1 MTEKNQ
7 QEKMAAERQVELL
20 SSALDKAAENGGVW
34 LNSKGK
40 TAPQFYKKNVT
51 VSPFNALILGL
62 HSDQNG
68 YKTNEYTLF
77 SEAKKR
83 GESVQSKE
91 KGVPFL
97 WYNWSEYV
105 NKHNPD
111 DVISRNDYM
120 KLSKEMQNL
129 YKGVRSREVRTL
141 FNIQQTTLPLVD
153 KDTFEKEVQKHGGT
167 VERGDLGKQQRTLQ
181 LSVNQLLLNVRDNLV
196 PIRKDT
202 SGVAHYDTAKDVVY
216 MPVQKNY
223 EHYEDYVRD
232 MVKQIVS
239 ATGHQQRLA
248 REGMMMN
255 GDSHP
260 SEDARKQEQLVVELT
275 AGAKLQELGISAK
288 LSQDSLKMVDYWK
301 RELHENPCLID
312 ALEMDINNALD
323 AIHKAE
329 RGEKVEYATTENR
342 HQTEEIRNQMPKHYY
357 VVDEIKPIPNKDTK
371 EIVLVRD
378 KSNKS
383 VDIILPAGASL
394 EPKNELPGIS
404 KDRIRSALE
413 KEGLTNIRFY
423 NPDGALGFH
432 QDDSYF
438 NGKEVSVARLHG
450 WKLEDVTKLDV
461 TDAVKKAGKV
471 DFDTIMML
479 RDDNGKWAL
488 FLKPENEKGYAVYP
502 DNKDTNIFFSLIKN
516 PNKKTDAFR
525 IEMAEKYHALTA
537 THPELKIDLFKSHAT
552 KEELDR
558 IEKVNIFKTKSDQSK
573 VLCVPVI
580 KGVEKVSPRVVTH
593 DQWQRMWL
601 APDMADYK
609 KNLAASLFADVLRQS
624 RSDAVAVGTD
634 KTEQEG
640 QSQTPQETKQVI
652 ADHKEE
658 QEHSQAREED
668 ENRISEIEKDKK
680 RQNSPEQK
688 KKEEEE
694 EKRKEELTKA
704 ETKAVA
710 AVALSPIL
718 SQFKSIKE
726 KHPDALLLFRCG
738 DFYETYM
745 DDAEK
750 ASKILGITLT
760 RSSKSKDFEGQPLK
774 MAGFPHHA
782 LDTYLPKLIRAGQR
796 VAICDQL
803 ELPQRKVSEEVTPMK
818 EPDSVPSQRQ
828 AEKAEEEQSH
838 GLHR

>member
-1 MTEKNQ
+1 MTEKNE

-20 SSALDKAAENGGVW
+20 SSALDKAVENGGVW

-40 TAPQFYKKNVT
+40 TAPQFYKKSVT
-51 VSPFNALILGL
+51 ISPFNAIVLGL

-83 GESVQSKE
+83 GESVQTKE

-105 NKHNPD
+105 NRHNPE
-111 DVISRNDYM
+111 DVISRNDYL
-120 KLSKEMQNL
+120 KLPKETQNL
-129 YKGVRSREVRTL
+129 YKGIRSREIRTL

-153 KDTFEKEVQKHGGT
+153 KDGYEKEVKMHGGT
-167 VERGDLGKQQRTLQ
+167 VDRGEPGKQQRSLQ
-181 LSVNQLLLNVRDNLV
+181 IAVNQFLLNMRDNLV
-196 PIRKDT
+196 AVRKDA
-202 SGVAHYDTAKDVVY
+202 SGVAHYDTEKDVVF

-248 REGMMMN
+248 REGMTMN
-255 GDSHP
+255 GRQP
-260 SEDARKQEQLVVELT
+260 SEDAKKQEQLVVELT
-275 AGAKLQELGISAK
+275 AGAKLQELGIPAK
-288 LSQDSLKMVDYWK
+288 LSQDSLKMIDYWK

-312 ALEMDINNALD
+312 ALEMDVNNSLD

-329 RGEKVEYATTENR
+329 RGEKVEYATTETR
-342 HQTEEIRNQMPKHYY
+342 HQTEEIRNMLPKHYY
-357 VVDEIKPIPNKDTK
+357 VADEIKPLPNKDTK

-378 KSNKS
+378 KEGKS
-383 VDIILPAGASL
+383 VDVVLPAGASL

-404 KDRIRSALE
+404 KDRIRNALE
-413 KEGLTNIRFY
+413 KEGLINVRFY
-423 NPDGALGFH
+423 NPDGALGFRP
-432 QDDSYF
+432 DDSYF

-461 TDAVKKAGKV
+461 TDAVKKSSTV

-502 DNKDTNIFFSLIKN
+502 DNKDINTFFSLIKN
-516 PNKKTDAFR
+516 PGNKTDAFR
-525 IEMAEKYHALTA
+525 IEMAQKYHALTG
-537 THPELKIDLFKSHAT
+537 THPELKIDLFKSNAT
-552 KEELDR
+552 KEDLDR
-558 IEKVNIFKTKSDQSK
+558 IKRVNIFKTKADQSK
-573 VLCVPVI
+573 VLCIPVI
-580 KGVEKVSPRVVTH
+580 KGVDKVSARVVSH

-601 APDMADYK
+601 APDMMEYK

-624 RSDAVAVGTD
+624 RTDAVAVGTD
-634 KTEQEG
+634 KTEQES
-640 QSQTPQETKQVI
+640 QSQTTQETKQVV
-652 ADHKEE
+652 AEHKEE
-658 QEHSQAREED
+658 QEHQESHEE
-668 ENRISEIEKDKK
+668 SEAHEKKEEEKK

-688 KKEEEE
+688 KKEQEE

-710 AVALSPIL
+710 AIALSPIL

-726 KHPDALLLFRCG
+726 KHPDAMLLFRRG

-750 ASKILGITLT
+750 SSRILGITLT
-760 RSSKSKDFEGQPLK
+760 KNSKEKDFDGKPLK
-774 MAGFPHHA
+774 IAGFPHHA
-782 LDTYLPKLIRAGQR
+782 LDSYLPKLIRAGQR
-796 VAICDQL
+796 VAICDLL
-803 ELPQRKVSEEVTPMK
+803 ESPKQKVSEVVTPNK
-818 EPDSVPSQRQ
+818 DPDSVPSQKQ
-828 AEKAEEEQSH
+828 AVKAEEVQSH

>member
-1 MTEKNQ
+1 MTEKNE

-20 SSALDKAAENGGVW
+20 SSALDKAVENGGVW

-40 TAPQFYKKNVT
+40 TAPQFYKKSVT
-51 VSPFNALILGL
+51 ISPFNAIVLGL

-83 GESVQSKE
+83 GESVQTKE

-105 NKHNPD
+105 NRHNPE
-111 DVISRNDYM
+111 DVISRNDYL
-120 KLSKEMQNL
+120 KLPKETQNL
-129 YKGVRSREVRTL
+129 YKGIRSREIRTL

-153 KDTFEKEVQKHGGT
+153 KDGYEKEVKMHGGT
-167 VERGDLGKQQRTLQ
+167 VDRGEPGKQQRSLQ
-181 LSVNQLLLNVRDNLV
+181 IAVNQFLLNMRDNLV
-196 PIRKDT
+196 AVRKDA
-202 SGVAHYDTAKDVVY
+202 SGVAHYDTEKDVVF

-248 REGMMMN
+248 REGMTMN
-255 GDSHP
+255 GRQP

-275 AGAKLQELGISAK
+275 AGAKLQELGIPAK
-288 LSQDSLKMVDYWK
+288 LSQDSLKMIDYWK

-312 ALEMDINNALD
+312 ALEMDVNNSLD

-329 RGEKVEYATTENR
+329 RGEKVEYATTETR
-342 HQTEEIRNQMPKHYY
+342 HQTEEIRNMLPKHYY
-357 VVDEIKPIPNKDTK
+357 VADEIKPLPNKDTK

-378 KSNKS
+378 KAGKS
-383 VDIILPAGASL
+383 VDVVLPAGASL

-404 KDRIRSALE
+404 KDRIRNALE
-413 KEGLTNIRFY
+413 KEGLVNVRFY
-423 NPDGALGFH
+423 NPDGALGFRP
-432 QDDSYF
+432 DDSYF

-461 TDAVKKAGKV
+461 TDAVKKSSTV

-488 FLKPENEKGYAVYP
+488 FLKPENENGYAVYP
-502 DNKDTNIFFSLIKN
+502 DNKDINTFFSLIKN
-516 PNKKTDAFR
+516 PGNKTDAFR
-525 IEMAEKYHALTA
+525 IEMAQKYHALTG
-537 THPELKIDLFKSHAT
+537 THPELKIDLFKSNAT
-552 KEELDR
+552 KEDLDR
-558 IEKVNIFKTKSDQSK
+558 IERVNIFKTKADQSK
-573 VLCVPVI
+573 VLCIPVI
-580 KGVEKVSPRVVTH
+580 KGVDKVSARVVSH

-601 APDMADYK
+601 APDMMEYK

-624 RSDAVAVGTD
+624 RTDAVAAGTD
-634 KTEQEG
+634 KTEQES
-640 QSQTPQETKQVI
+640 QSQTTQETKQVV
-652 ADHKEE
+652 AEHKEE
-658 QEHSQAREED
+658 QEHQESHEE
-668 ENRISEIEKDKK
+668 SEAHEKKEEEKK

-688 KKEEEE
+688 KKEQEE
-694 EKRKEELTKA
+694 EKRKEVLTKA

-710 AVALSPIL
+710 AIALSPIL

-726 KHPDALLLFRCG
+726 KHPDAMLLFRRG

-750 ASKILGITLT
+750 SSRILGITLT
-760 RSSKSKDFEGQPLK
+760 KSSKEKDLDGKPLK
-774 MAGFPHHA
+774 IAGFPHHA
-782 LDTYLPKLIRAGQR
+782 LDSYLPKLIRAGQR
-796 VAICDQL
+796 VAICDLL
-803 ELPQRKVSEEVTPMK
+803 ESPKQKVSEVVTPNK
-818 EPDSVPSQRQ
+818 DPDSVPSQKQ
-828 AEKAEEEQSH
+828 AVKAEEVQSH

>member
-1 MTEKNQ
+1 MTEKNE

-20 SSALDKAAENGGVW
+20 SSALDKAVENGGVW

-40 TAPQFYKKNVT
+40 TAPQFYKKSVT
-51 VSPFNALILGL
+51 ISPFNAIVLGL

-83 GESVQSKE
+83 GESVQTKE

-105 NKHNPD
+105 NRHNPE
-111 DVISRNDYM
+111 DVISRNDYL
-120 KLSKEMQNL
+120 KLPKETQNL
-129 YKGVRSREVRTL
+129 YKGIRSREIRTL

-153 KDTFEKEVQKHGGT
+153 KDGYEKEVKMHGGT
-167 VERGDLGKQQRTLQ
+167 VDRGEPGKQQRSLQ
-181 LSVNQLLLNVRDNLV
+181 IAVNQFLLNMRDNLV
-196 PIRKDT
+196 AVRKDA
-202 SGVAHYDTAKDVVY
+202 SGVAHYDTEKDVVF

-248 REGMMMN
+248 REGMTMN
-255 GDSHP
+255 GRQP
-260 SEDARKQEQLVVELT
+260 SEDAKKQEQLVVELT
-275 AGAKLQELGISAK
+275 AGAKLQELGIPAK
-288 LSQDSLKMVDYWK
+288 LSQDSLKMIDYWK

-312 ALEMDINNALD
+312 ALEMDVNNSLD

-329 RGEKVEYATTENR
+329 RGEKVEYATTETR
-342 HQTEEIRNQMPKHYY
+342 HQTEEIRNMLPKHYY
-357 VVDEIKPIPNKDTK
+357 VADEIKPLPNKDTK

-378 KSNKS
+378 KEGKS
-383 VDIILPAGASL
+383 VDVVLPAGASL

-404 KDRIRSALE
+404 KDRIRNALE
-413 KEGLTNIRFY
+413 KEGLVNVRFY
-423 NPDGALGFH
+423 NPDGALGFRP
-432 QDDSYF
+432 DDSYF

-461 TDAVKKAGKV
+461 TDAVKKSSTV

-488 FLKPENEKGYAVYP
+488 FLKPENENGYAVYP
-502 DNKDTNIFFSLIKN
+502 DNKDINTFFSLIKN
-516 PNKKTDAFR
+516 PGNKTDAFR
-525 IEMAEKYHALTA
+525 IEMAQKYHALTG
-537 THPELKIDLFKSHAT
+537 THPELKIDLFKSNAT
-552 KEELDR
+552 KEDLDR
-558 IEKVNIFKTKSDQSK
+558 IERVNIFKTKADQSK
-573 VLCVPVI
+573 VLCIPVI
-580 KGVEKVSPRVVTH
+580 KGVDKVSARVVSH

-601 APDMADYK
+601 APDMMEYK

-624 RSDAVAVGTD
+624 RTDAVAVGTD
-634 KTEQEG
+634 KTEQES
-640 QSQTPQETKQVI
+640 QSQTVQETKQVV
-652 ADHKEE
+652 AEHKEE
-658 QEHSQAREED
+658 QEHQESHEE
-668 ENRISEIEKDKK
+668 SEAHEKKEEEKK

-688 KKEEEE
+688 KKEQEE

-710 AVALSPIL
+710 AIALSPIL

-726 KHPDALLLFRCG
+726 KHPDAMLLFRRG

-750 ASKILGITLT
+750 SSRILGITLT
-760 RSSKSKDFEGQPLK
+760 KSSKEKDLDGKPLK
-774 MAGFPHHA
+774 IAGFPHHA
-782 LDTYLPKLIRAGQR
+782 LDSYLPKLIRAGQR
-796 VAICDQL
+796 VAICDLL
-803 ELPQRKVSEEVTPMK
+803 ESPKQKVSEVVTPNK
-818 EPDSVPSQRQ
+818 DPDSVPSQKQ
-828 AEKAEEEQSH
+828 AVKAEEVQSH

>member
-1 MTEKNQ
+1 MTEKNE

-20 SSALDKAAENGGVW
+20 SSALDKAVENGGVW

-40 TAPQFYKKNVT
+40 TAPQFYKKSVT
-51 VSPFNALILGL
+51 ISPFNAIVLGL

-83 GESVQSKE
+83 GESVQTKE

-105 NKHNPD
+105 NRHNPE
-111 DVISRNDYM
+111 DVISRNDYL
-120 KLSKEMQNL
+120 KLPKETQNL
-129 YKGVRSREVRTL
+129 YKGIRSREIRTL

-153 KDTFEKEVQKHGGT
+153 KDGYEKEVKMHGGT
-167 VERGDLGKQQRTLQ
+167 VDRGEPGKQQRSLQ
-181 LSVNQLLLNVRDNLV
+181 IAVNQFLLNMRDNLV
-196 PIRKDT
+196 AVRKDA
-202 SGVAHYDTAKDVVY
+202 SGVAHYDTEKDVVF

-248 REGMMMN
+248 REGMTMN
-255 GDSHP
+255 GRQP
-260 SEDARKQEQLVVELT
+260 SEDAKKQEQLVVELT
-275 AGAKLQELGISAK
+275 AGAKLQELGIPAK
-288 LSQDSLKMVDYWK
+288 LSQDSLKMIDYWK

-312 ALEMDINNALD
+312 ALEMDVNNSLD

-329 RGEKVEYATTENR
+329 RGEKVEYATTETR
-342 HQTEEIRNQMPKHYY
+342 HQTEEIRNMLPKHYY
-357 VVDEIKPIPNKDTK
+357 VADEIKPLPNKDTK

-378 KSNKS
+378 KEGKS
-383 VDIILPAGASL
+383 VDVVLPAGASL

-404 KDRIRSALE
+404 KDRIRNALE
-413 KEGLTNIRFY
+413 KEGLVNVRFY
-423 NPDGALGFH
+423 NPDGALGFRP
-432 QDDSYF
+432 DDSYF

-461 TDAVKKAGKV
+461 TDAVKKSSTV

-502 DNKDTNIFFSLIKN
+502 DNKDINTFFSLIKN
-516 PNKKTDAFR
+516 PGNKTDAFR
-525 IEMAEKYHALTA
+525 IEMAQKYHALTE
-537 THPELKIDLFKSHAT
+537 THPELKIDLFKSNAT
-552 KEELDR
+552 KEDLDR
-558 IEKVNIFKTKSDQSK
+558 IERVNIFKTKADQSK
-573 VLCVPVI
+573 VLCIPVI
-580 KGVEKVSPRVVTH
+580 KGVDKVSARVVSH

-601 APDMADYK
+601 APDMMEYK

-624 RSDAVAVGTD
+624 RTDAVAVGTD
-634 KTEQEG
+634 KTEQES
-640 QSQTPQETKQVI
+640 QSQTTQETKQVV
-652 ADHKEE
+652 AEHKEE
-658 QEHSQAREED
+658 QEHQESHEE
-668 ENRISEIEKDKK
+668 SEAHEKKEEEKK

-688 KKEEEE
+688 KKEQEE

-710 AVALSPIL
+710 AIALSPIL

-726 KHPDALLLFRCG
+726 KHPDAMLLFRRG

-750 ASKILGITLT
+750 SSRILGITLT
-760 RSSKSKDFEGQPLK
+760 KNSKEKDFDGKPLK
-774 MAGFPHHA
+774 IAGFPHHA
-782 LDTYLPKLIRAGQR
+782 LDSYLPKLIRAGQR
-796 VAICDQL
+796 VAICDLL
-803 ELPQRKVSEEVTPMK
+803 ESPKQKVSEVVTPNK
-818 EPDSVPSQRQ
+818 DPDSVPSQKQ
-828 AEKAEEEQSH
+828 AVKAEEVQSH

>member
-1 MTEKNQ
+1 MTEKNE
-7 QEKMAAERQVELL
+7 QEKLAAERQVELL
-20 SSALDKAAENGGVW
+20 SSALDKAVENGGVW
-34 LNSKGK
+34 LNAKGK
-40 TAPQFYKKNVT
+40 TAPQFYKKSVT
-51 VSPFNALILGL
+51 VSPFNAVILGL

-83 GESVQSKE
+83 GESVQTKE

-105 NKHNPD
+105 NRHNPD
-111 DVISRNDYM
+111 DVISRNDYL
-120 KLSKEMQNL
+120 KLPKETQNL
-129 YKGVRSREVRTL
+129 YKGIRSREIRTL

-153 KDTFEKEVQKHGGT
+153 KEGYEKEVKMHGGT
-167 VERGDLGKQQRTLQ
+167 VDRGEPGKQQRSLQ
-181 LSVNQLLLNVRDNLV
+181 IAMNQFLLNMRDNLV
-196 PIRKDT
+196 AVRKDA
-202 SGVAHYDTAKDVVY
+202 SGVAHYDTGKDVVY
-216 MPVQKNY
+216 IPVQKNY

-255 GDSHP
+255 GRQP
-260 SEDARKQEQLVVELT
+260 SEDAMKQELLVVELT
-275 AGAKLQELGISAK
+275 AGAKLQELGIPAK
-288 LSQDSLKMVDYWK
+288 LSQESLKMVDYWK

-312 ALEMDINNALD
+312 ALEMDVNNALD

-329 RGEKVEYATTENR
+329 RGEKVEYSTTETR
-342 HQTEEIRNQMPKHYY
+342 QQTEEIRNQLPKHYY
-357 VVDEIKPIPNKDTK
+357 VADEIKPLPNKDTK

-378 KSNKS
+378 KAAKS
-383 VDIILPAGASL
+383 VDVILPAGASL

-404 KDRIRSALE
+404 KDRIRNALE
-413 KEGLTNIRFY
+413 KEGLVNVRFY
-423 NPDGALGFH
+423 NPDCALGFRP
-432 QDDSYF
+432 DDSYF

-461 TDAVKKAGKV
+461 SDAVKKSSTI

-488 FLKPENEKGYAVYP
+488 FLKPENEMGYAVYP
-502 DNKDTNIFFSLIKN
+502 DNKDINTFFSLIKN
-516 PNKKTDAFR
+516 PNNKTEAFR
-525 IEMAEKYHALTA
+525 IEMAQKYHALTGA
-537 THPELKIDLFKSHAT
+537 HPELRIDLFKSNAT
-552 KEELDR
+552 KEDLDR
-558 IEKVNIFKTKSDQSK
+558 IERVNIFKTKADQSK
-573 VLCVPVI
+573 VLCIPVI
-580 KGVEKVSPRVVTH
+580 KGVDKVAARVVSH
-593 DQWQRMWL
+593 NQWQRMWL
-601 APDMADYK
+601 APDMMDYK

-634 KTEQEG
+634 KTEQES
-640 QSQTPQETKQVI
+640 QSQAAQETKQVV
-652 ADHKEE
+652 AEHKEE
-658 QEHSQAREED
+658 QEHQESRDESEAREEKK
-668 ENRISEIEKDKK
+668 EEEKK

-688 KKEEEE
+688 KKEQEE

-710 AVALSPIL
+710 SIVLSPIL

-726 KHPDALLLFRCG
+726 KHPDAMLLFRRG

-750 ASKILGITLT
+750 SSKILGITLT
-760 RSSKSKDFEGQPLK
+760 KSSKEKDFEGKPLTI
-774 MAGFPHHA
+774 AGFPHHA
-782 LDTYLPKLIRAGQR
+782 LDTYLPKLVRAGQR
-796 VAICDQL
+796 VAICDLL
-803 ELPQRKVSEEVTPMK
+803 ESPKQKVSEVVTPMK
-818 EPDSVPSQRQ
+818 EADSVPSQRQ
-828 AEKAEEEQSH
+828 AVKAEEGESH

>member
-1 MTEKNQ
+1 MTEKNE

-20 SSALDKAAENGGVW
+20 SSALDKAVENGGVW

-40 TAPQFYKKNVT
+40 TAPQFYKKSVT
-51 VSPFNALILGL
+51 ISPFNAIVLGL

-83 GESVQSKE
+83 GESVQTKE

-105 NKHNPD
+105 NRHNPE
-111 DVISRNDYM
+111 DVISRNDYL
-120 KLSKEMQNL
+120 KLPKETQNL
-129 YKGVRSREVRTL
+129 YKGIRSREIRTL

-153 KDTFEKEVQKHGGT
+153 KDGYEKEVKMHGGT
-167 VERGDLGKQQRTLQ
+167 VDRGEPGKQQRSLQ
-181 LSVNQLLLNVRDNLV
+181 IAVNQFLLNMRDNLV
-196 PIRKDT
+196 AVRKDA
-202 SGVAHYDTAKDVVY
+202 SGVAHYDTEKDVVF

-248 REGMMMN
+248 REGMTMN
-255 GDSHP
+255 GRQP
-260 SEDARKQEQLVVELT
+260 SEDAKKQEQLVVELT
-275 AGAKLQELGISAK
+275 AGAKLQELGIPAK
-288 LSQDSLKMVDYWK
+288 LSQDSLKMIDYWK

-312 ALEMDINNALD
+312 ALEMDVNNSLD

-329 RGEKVEYATTENR
+329 RGEKVEYATTETR
-342 HQTEEIRNQMPKHYY
+342 HQTEEIRNMLPKHYY
-357 VVDEIKPIPNKDTK
+357 VADEIKPLPNKDTK

-378 KSNKS
+378 KEGKS
-383 VDIILPAGASL
+383 VDVVLPAGASL

-404 KDRIRSALE
+404 KDRIRNALE
-413 KEGLTNIRFY
+413 KEGLINVRFY
-423 NPDGALGFH
+423 NPDGALGFRP
-432 QDDSYF
+432 DDSYF

-461 TDAVKKAGKV
+461 TDAVKKSSTV

-502 DNKDTNIFFSLIKN
+502 DNKDINTFFSLIKN
-516 PNKKTDAFR
+516 PGNKTDAFR
-525 IEMAEKYHALTA
+525 IEMAQKYHALTG
-537 THPELKIDLFKSHAT
+537 THPELKIDLFKSNAT
-552 KEELDR
+552 KEDLDR
-558 IEKVNIFKTKSDQSK
+558 IERVNIFKTKADQSK
-573 VLCVPVI
+573 VLCIPVI
-580 KGVEKVSPRVVTH
+580 KGVDKVSARVVSH

-601 APDMADYK
+601 APDMMEYK

-624 RSDAVAVGTD
+624 RTDAVAVGTD
-634 KTEQEG
+634 KTEQES
-640 QSQTPQETKQVI
+640 QSQTVQETKQVV
-652 ADHKEE
+652 AEHKEE
-658 QEHSQAREED
+658 QEHQESHEE
-668 ENRISEIEKDKK
+668 SEAHEKKEEEKK

-688 KKEEEE
+688 KKEQEE

-710 AVALSPIL
+710 AIALSPIL

-726 KHPDALLLFRCG
+726 KHPDAMLLFRRG

-750 ASKILGITLT
+750 SSRILGITLT
-760 RSSKSKDFEGQPLK
+760 KSSKEKDLDGKPLK
-774 MAGFPHHA
+774 IAGFPHHA
-782 LDTYLPKLIRAGQR
+782 LDSYLPKLIRAGQR
-796 VAICDQL
+796 VAICDLL
-803 ELPQRKVSEEVTPMK
+803 ESPKQKVSEVVTPNK
-818 EPDSVPSQRQ
+818 DPDSVPSQKQ
-828 AEKAEEEQSH
+828 AVKAEEVQSH

>member
-1 MTEKNQ
+1 MTEKNE

-20 SSALDKAAENGGVW
+20 SSALDKAVENGGVW

-40 TAPQFYKKNVT
+40 TAPQFYKKSVT
-51 VSPFNALILGL
+51 ISPFNAIVLGL

-83 GESVQSKE
+83 GESVQTKE

-105 NKHNPD
+105 NRHNPE
-111 DVISRNDYM
+111 DVISRNDYL
-120 KLSKEMQNL
+120 KLPKETQNL
-129 YKGVRSREVRTL
+129 YKGIRSREIRTL

-153 KDTFEKEVQKHGGT
+153 KDGYEKEVKMHGGT
-167 VERGDLGKQQRTLQ
+167 VDRGEPGKQQRSLQ
-181 LSVNQLLLNVRDNLV
+181 IAVNQFLLNMRDNLV
-196 PIRKDT
+196 AVRKDA
-202 SGVAHYDTAKDVVY
+202 SGVAHYDTEKDVVF

-248 REGMMMN
+248 REGMTMN
-255 GDSHP
+255 GRQP

-275 AGAKLQELGISAK
+275 AGAKLQELGIPAK
-288 LSQDSLKMVDYWK
+288 LSQDSLKMIDYWK

-312 ALEMDINNALD
+312 ALEMDVNNSLD

-329 RGEKVEYATTENR
+329 RGEKVEYATTETR
-342 HQTEEIRNQMPKHYY
+342 HQTEEIRNMLPKHYY
-357 VVDEIKPIPNKDTK
+357 VADEIKPLPNKDTK

-378 KSNKS
+378 KEGKS
-383 VDIILPAGASL
+383 VDVVLPAGASL

-404 KDRIRSALE
+404 KDRIRNALE
-413 KEGLTNIRFY
+413 KEGLVNVRFY
-423 NPDGALGFH
+423 NPDGALGFRP
-432 QDDSYF
+432 DDSYF

-461 TDAVKKAGKV
+461 TDAVKKSSTV

-502 DNKDTNIFFSLIKN
+502 DNKDINTFFSLIKN
-516 PNKKTDAFR
+516 PGNKTDAFR
-525 IEMAEKYHALTA
+525 IEMAQKYHALTG
-537 THPELKIDLFKSHAT
+537 THPELKIDLFKSNAT
-552 KEELDR
+552 KEDLDR
-558 IEKVNIFKTKSDQSK
+558 IERVNIFKTKADQSK
-573 VLCVPVI
+573 VLCIPVI
-580 KGVEKVSPRVVTH
+580 KGVDKVSARVVSH

-601 APDMADYK
+601 APDMMEYK

-624 RSDAVAVGTD
+624 RSNAVAVGTD
-634 KTEQEG
+634 KTEQES
-640 QSQTPQETKQVI
+640 QSQTVQETKQVV
-652 ADHKEE
+652 AEHKEE
-658 QEHSQAREED
+658 QEHQESHEE
-668 ENRISEIEKDKK
+668 SEAHEKKEEEKK

-688 KKEEEE
+688 KKEQEE

-710 AVALSPIL
+710 AIALSPIL

-726 KHPDALLLFRCG
+726 KHPDAMLLFRRG

-750 ASKILGITLT
+750 SSRILGITLT
-760 RSSKSKDFEGQPLK
+760 KSSKEKDLDGKPLK
-774 MAGFPHHA
+774 IAGFPHHA
-782 LDTYLPKLIRAGQR
+782 LDSYLPKLIRAGQR
-796 VAICDQL
+796 VAICDLL
-803 ELPQRKVSEEVTPMK
+803 ESPKQKVSEVVTPNK
-818 EPDSVPSQRQ
+818 DPDSVPSQKQ
-828 AEKAEEEQSH
+828 AVKAEEVQSH

>member
-1 MTEKNQ
+1 MTEKNE

-20 SSALDKAAENGGVW
+20 SSALDKAVENGGVW

-40 TAPQFYKKNVT
+40 TAPQFYKKSVT
-51 VSPFNALILGL
+51 ISPFNAIVLGL

-83 GESVQSKE
+83 GESVQTKE

-105 NKHNPD
+105 NRHNPE
-111 DVISRNDYM
+111 DVISRNDYL
-120 KLSKEMQNL
+120 KLPKETQNL
-129 YKGVRSREVRTL
+129 YKGIRSREIRTL

-153 KDTFEKEVQKHGGT
+153 KDGYEKEVKMHGGT
-167 VERGDLGKQQRTLQ
+167 VDRGEPGKQQRSLQ
-181 LSVNQLLLNVRDNLV
+181 IAVNQFLLNMRDNLV
-196 PIRKDT
+196 AVRKDA
-202 SGVAHYDTAKDVVY
+202 SGVAHYDTEKDVVF

-248 REGMMMN
+248 REGMTMN
-255 GDSHP
+255 GRQP
-260 SEDARKQEQLVVELT
+260 SEDAKKQEQLVVELT
-275 AGAKLQELGISAK
+275 AGAKLQELGIPAK
-288 LSQDSLKMVDYWK
+288 LSQDSLKMIDYWK

-312 ALEMDINNALD
+312 ALEMDVNNSLD

-329 RGEKVEYATTENR
+329 RGEKVEYATTETR
-342 HQTEEIRNQMPKHYY
+342 HQTEEIRNMLPKHYY
-357 VVDEIKPIPNKDTK
+357 VADEIKPLPNKDTK

-378 KSNKS
+378 KEGKS
-383 VDIILPAGASL
+383 VDVVLPAGASL

-404 KDRIRSALE
+404 KDRIRNALE
-413 KEGLTNIRFY
+413 KEGLINVRFY
-423 NPDGALGFH
+423 NPDGALGFRP
-432 QDDSYF
+432 DDSYF

-461 TDAVKKAGKV
+461 TDAVKKSSTV

-502 DNKDTNIFFSLIKN
+502 DNKDINTFFSLIKN
-516 PNKKTDAFR
+516 PGNKTDAFR
-525 IEMAEKYHALTA
+525 IEMAQKYHALTG
-537 THPELKIDLFKSHAT
+537 THPELKIDLFKSNAT
-552 KEELDR
+552 KEDLDR
-558 IEKVNIFKTKSDQSK
+558 IERVNIFKTKADQSK
-573 VLCVPVI
+573 VLCIPVI
-580 KGVEKVSPRVVTH
+580 KGVDKVSARVVSH

-601 APDMADYK
+601 APDMMEYK

-624 RSDAVAVGTD
+624 RTDAVAVGTD
-634 KTEQEG
+634 KTEQES
-640 QSQTPQETKQVI
+640 QSQTTQETKQVV
-652 ADHKEE
+652 AEHKEE
-658 QEHSQAREED
+658 QEHQESHEE
-668 ENRISEIEKDKK
+668 SEAHEKKEEEKK

-688 KKEEEE
+688 KKEQEEK
-694 EKRKEELTKA
+694 KRKEELTKA

-710 AVALSPIL
+710 AIALSPIL

-726 KHPDALLLFRCG
+726 KHPDAMLLFRRG

-750 ASKILGITLT
+750 SSRILGITLT
-760 RSSKSKDFEGQPLK
+760 KSSKEKDLDGKPLK
-774 MAGFPHHA
+774 IAGFPHHA
-782 LDTYLPKLIRAGQR
+782 LDSYLPKLIRAGQR
-796 VAICDQL
+796 VAICDLL
-803 ELPQRKVSEEVTPMK
+803 ESPKQKVSEVVTPNK
-818 EPDSVPSQRQ
+818 DPDSVPSQKQ
-828 AEKAEEEQSH
+828 AVKAEEVQSH

>member
-1 MTEKNQ
+1 MTEKNE

-20 SSALDKAAENGGVW
+20 SSALDKAVENGGVW

-40 TAPQFYKKNVT
+40 TAPQFYKKSVT
-51 VSPFNALILGL
+51 ISPFNAIVLGL

-83 GESVQSKE
+83 GESVQTKE

-105 NKHNPD
+105 NRHNPE
-111 DVISRNDYM
+111 DVISRNDYL
-120 KLSKEMQNL
+120 KLPKETQNL
-129 YKGVRSREVRTL
+129 YKGIRSREIRTL

-153 KDTFEKEVQKHGGT
+153 KDGYEKEVKMHGGT
-167 VERGDLGKQQRTLQ
+167 VDRGELGKQQRSLQ
-181 LSVNQLLLNVRDNLV
+181 IAVNQFLLNMRDNLV
-196 PIRKDT
+196 AVRKDA
-202 SGVAHYDTAKDVVY
+202 SGVAHYDTEKDVVF

-248 REGMMMN
+248 REGMTMN
-255 GDSHP
+255 GRQP

-275 AGAKLQELGISAK
+275 AGAKLQELGIPAK
-288 LSQDSLKMVDYWK
+288 LSQDTLKMIDYWK

-312 ALEMDINNALD
+312 ALEMDVNNSLD

-329 RGEKVEYATTENR
+329 RGEKVEYATTETR
-342 HQTEEIRNQMPKHYY
+342 HQTEEIRNMLPKHYY
-357 VVDEIKPIPNKDTK
+357 VADEIKPLPNKDTK

-378 KSNKS
+378 KEGKS
-383 VDIILPAGASL
+383 VDVVLPAGASL

-404 KDRIRSALE
+404 KDRIRNALE
-413 KEGLTNIRFY
+413 KEGLINVRFY
-423 NPDGALGFH
+423 NPDGALGFRP
-432 QDDSYF
+432 DDSYF

-461 TDAVKKAGKV
+461 TDAVKKSSTV

-488 FLKPENEKGYAVYP
+488 FLKPENENGYAVYP
-502 DNKDTNIFFSLIKN
+502 DNKDINTFFSLIKN
-516 PNKKTDAFR
+516 PGNKTDAFR
-525 IEMAEKYHALTA
+525 IEMAQKYHALTG
-537 THPELKIDLFKSHAT
+537 THPELKIDLFKSNAT

-558 IEKVNIFKTKSDQSK
+558 IERVNIFKTKADQSK
-573 VLCVPVI
+573 VLCIPVI
-580 KGVEKVSPRVVTH
+580 KGVDKVSARVVSH

-601 APDMADYK
+601 APDMMEYK

-624 RSDAVAVGTD
+624 RTDAVAVGTD
-634 KTEQEG
+634 KTEQES
-640 QSQTPQETKQVI
+640 QSQTTQETKQVV
-652 ADHKEE
+652 AEHKEE
-658 QEHSQAREED
+658 QEHQESHEE
-668 ENRISEIEKDKK
+668 SEAHEKKEEEKK

-688 KKEEEE
+688 KKEQEE

-710 AVALSPIL
+710 AIALSPIL

-726 KHPDALLLFRCG
+726 KHPDAMLLFRRG

-750 ASKILGITLT
+750 SSRILGITLT
-760 RSSKSKDFEGQPLK
+760 KNSKEKDFDGKPLK
-774 MAGFPHHA
+774 IAGFPHHA
-782 LDTYLPKLIRAGQR
+782 LDSYLPKLIRAGQR
-796 VAICDQL
+796 VAICDLL
-803 ELPQRKVSEEVTPMK
+803 ESPKQKVSEVVTPNK
-818 EPDSVPSQRQ
+818 DPDSVPSQKQ
-828 AEKAEEEQSH
+828 AVKAEEVQSH

>member
-1 MTEKNQ
+1 MTEKNE

-20 SSALDKAAENGGVW
+20 SSALDKAVENGGVW

-40 TAPQFYKKNVT
+40 TAPQFYKKSVT
-51 VSPFNALILGL
+51 ISPFNAIVLGL

-83 GESVQSKE
+83 GESVQTKE

-105 NKHNPD
+105 NRHNPE
-111 DVISRNDYM
+111 DVISRNDYL
-120 KLSKEMQNL
+120 KLPKETQNL
-129 YKGVRSREVRTL
+129 YKGIRSREIRTL

-153 KDTFEKEVQKHGGT
+153 KDGYEKEVKMHGGT
-167 VERGDLGKQQRTLQ
+167 VDRGEPGKQQRSLQ
-181 LSVNQLLLNVRDNLV
+181 IAVNQFLLNMRDNLV
-196 PIRKDT
+196 AVRKDA
-202 SGVAHYDTAKDVVY
+202 SGVAHYDTEKDVVF

-248 REGMMMN
+248 REGMTMN
-255 GDSHP
+255 GRQP
-260 SEDARKQEQLVVELT
+260 SEDAKKQEQLVVELT
-275 AGAKLQELGISAK
+275 AGAKLQELGIPAK
-288 LSQDSLKMVDYWK
+288 LSQDSLKMIDYWK

-312 ALEMDINNALD
+312 ALEMDVNNSLD

-329 RGEKVEYATTENR
+329 RGEKVEYATTETR
-342 HQTEEIRNQMPKHYY
+342 HQTEEIRNMLPKHYY
-357 VVDEIKPIPNKDTK
+357 VADEIKPLPNKDTK

-378 KSNKS
+378 KEGKS
-383 VDIILPAGASL
+383 VDVVLPAGASL

-404 KDRIRSALE
+404 KDRIRNALE
-413 KEGLTNIRFY
+413 KEGLINVRFY
-423 NPDGALGFH
+423 NPDGALGFRP
-432 QDDSYF
+432 DDSYF

-461 TDAVKKAGKV
+461 TDAVKKSSTV

-502 DNKDTNIFFSLIKN
+502 DNKDINTFFSLIKN
-516 PNKKTDAFR
+516 PGNKTDAFR
-525 IEMAEKYHALTA
+525 IEMAQKYHALTG
-537 THPELKIDLFKSHAT
+537 THPELKIDLFKSNAT
-552 KEELDR
+552 KEDLER
-558 IEKVNIFKTKSDQSK
+558 IERVNIFKTKADQSK
-573 VLCVPVI
+573 VLCIPVI
-580 KGVEKVSPRVVTH
+580 KGVDKVSARVVSH

-601 APDMADYK
+601 APDMMEYK

-624 RSDAVAVGTD
+624 RTDAVAVGTD
-634 KTEQEG
+634 KTEQES
-640 QSQTPQETKQVI
+640 QSQTTQETKQVV
-652 ADHKEE
+652 AEHKEE
-658 QEHSQAREED
+658 QEHQESHEE
-668 ENRISEIEKDKK
+668 SEAHEKKEEEKK

-688 KKEEEE
+688 KKEQEE

-710 AVALSPIL
+710 AIALSPIL

-726 KHPDALLLFRCG
+726 KHPDAMLLFRRG

-750 ASKILGITLT
+750 SSRILGITLT
-760 RSSKSKDFEGQPLK
+760 KSSKEKDLDGKPLK
-774 MAGFPHHA
+774 IAGFPHHA
-782 LDTYLPKLIRAGQR
+782 LDSYLPKLIRAGQR
-796 VAICDQL
+796 VAICDLL
-803 ELPQRKVSEEVTPMK
+803 ESPKQKVSEVVTPNK
-818 EPDSVPSQRQ
+818 DPDSVPSQKQ
-828 AEKAEEEQSH
+828 AVNAEEVQSH

>member
-1 MTEKNQ
+1 MTEKNE

-20 SSALDKAAENGGVW
+20 SSALDKAVENGGVW

-40 TAPQFYKKNVT
+40 TAPQFYKKSVT
-51 VSPFNALILGL
+51 ISPFNAIVLGL

-83 GESVQSKE
+83 GESVQTKE

-105 NKHNPD
+105 NRHNPE
-111 DVISRNDYM
+111 DVISRNDYL
-120 KLSKEMQNL
+120 KLPKETQNL
-129 YKGVRSREVRTL
+129 YKGIRSREIRTL

-153 KDTFEKEVQKHGGT
+153 KDGYEKEVKMHGGT
-167 VERGDLGKQQRTLQ
+167 VDRGEPGKQQRSLQ
-181 LSVNQLLLNVRDNLV
+181 IAVNQFLLNMRDNLV
-196 PIRKDT
+196 AVRKDA
-202 SGVAHYDTAKDVVY
+202 SGVAHYDTEKDVVF

-248 REGMMMN
+248 REGMTMN
-255 GDSHP
+255 GRQP
-260 SEDARKQEQLVVELT
+260 SEDAKKQEQLVVELT
-275 AGAKLQELGISAK
+275 AGAKLQELGIPAK
-288 LSQDSLKMVDYWK
+288 LSQDSLKMIDYWK

-312 ALEMDINNALD
+312 ALEMDVNNSLD

-329 RGEKVEYATTENR
+329 RGEKVEYATTETR
-342 HQTEEIRNQMPKHYY
+342 HQTEEIRNMLPKHYY
-357 VVDEIKPIPNKDTK
+357 VADEIKPLPNKDTK

-378 KSNKS
+378 KAGKS
-383 VDIILPAGASL
+383 VDVVLPAGASL

-404 KDRIRSALE
+404 KDRIRNALE
-413 KEGLTNIRFY
+413 KEGLVNVRFY
-423 NPDGALGFH
+423 NPDGALGFRP
-432 QDDSYF
+432 DDSYF

-461 TDAVKKAGKV
+461 TDAVKKSSTV

-488 FLKPENEKGYAVYP
+488 FLKPENENGYAVYP
-502 DNKDTNIFFSLIKN
+502 DNKDINTFFSLIKN
-516 PNKKTDAFR
+516 PGNKTDAFR
-525 IEMAEKYHALTA
+525 IEMAQKYHALTG
-537 THPELKIDLFKSHAT
+537 THPELKIDLFKSNAT
-552 KEELDR
+552 KEDLDR
-558 IEKVNIFKTKSDQSK
+558 IERVNIFKTKADQSK
-573 VLCVPVI
+573 VLCIPVI
-580 KGVEKVSPRVVTH
+580 KGVDKVSARVVSH

-601 APDMADYK
+601 APDMMEYK

-624 RSDAVAVGTD
+624 RTDAVAAGTD
-634 KTEQEG
+634 KTEQES
-640 QSQTPQETKQVI
+640 QSQTTQETKQVV
-652 ADHKEE
+652 AEHKEE
-658 QEHSQAREED
+658 QEHQESHEE
-668 ENRISEIEKDKK
+668 SEAHEKKEEEKK
-680 RQNSPEQK
+680 RQNSAEQK
-688 KKEEEE
+688 KKEQEE
-694 EKRKEELTKA
+694 EKRKEVLTKA

-710 AVALSPIL
+710 AIALSPIL

-726 KHPDALLLFRCG
+726 KHPDAMLLFRRG

-750 ASKILGITLT
+750 SSRILGITLT
-760 RSSKSKDFEGQPLK
+760 KSSKEKDLDGKPLK
-774 MAGFPHHA
+774 IAGFPHHA
-782 LDTYLPKLIRAGQR
+782 LDSYLPKLIRAGQR
-796 VAICDQL
+796 VAICDLL
-803 ELPQRKVSEEVTPMK
+803 ESPKQKVSEVVTPNK
-818 EPDSVPSQRQ
+818 DPDSVPSQKQ
-828 AEKAEEEQSH
+828 AVKAEEVQSH

>member
-1 MTEKNQ
+1 MTEKNE

-20 SSALDKAAENGGVW
+20 SSALDKAVENGGVW

-40 TAPQFYKKNVT
+40 TAPQFYKKSVT
-51 VSPFNALILGL
+51 ISPFNAIVLGL

-83 GESVQSKE
+83 GESVQTKE

-105 NKHNPD
+105 NRHNPE
-111 DVISRNDYM
+111 DVISRNDYL
-120 KLSKEMQNL
+120 KLPKETQNL
-129 YKGVRSREVRTL
+129 YKGIRSREIRTL

-153 KDTFEKEVQKHGGT
+153 KDGYEKEVKMHGGT
-167 VERGDLGKQQRTLQ
+167 VDRGEPGKQQRSLQ
-181 LSVNQLLLNVRDNLV
+181 IAVNQFLLNMRDNLV
-196 PIRKDT
+196 AVRKDA
-202 SGVAHYDTAKDVVY
+202 SGVAHYDTEKDVVF

-248 REGMMMN
+248 REGMTMN
-255 GDSHP
+255 GRQP
-260 SEDARKQEQLVVELT
+260 SEDAKKQEQLVVELT
-275 AGAKLQELGISAK
+275 AGAKLQELGIPAK
-288 LSQDSLKMVDYWK
+288 LSQDSLKMIDYWK

-312 ALEMDINNALD
+312 ALEMDVNNSLD

-329 RGEKVEYATTENR
+329 RGEKVEYATTETR
-342 HQTEEIRNQMPKHYY
+342 HQTEEIRNMLPKHYY
-357 VVDEIKPIPNKDTK
+357 VADEIKPLPNKDTK

-378 KSNKS
+378 KEGKS
-383 VDIILPAGASL
+383 VDVVLPAGASL

-404 KDRIRSALE
+404 KDRIRNALE
-413 KEGLTNIRFY
+413 KEGLVNVRFC
-423 NPDGALGFH
+423 NPDGALGFRP
-432 QDDSYF
+432 DDSYF

-461 TDAVKKAGKV
+461 TDAVKKSSTV

-488 FLKPENEKGYAVYP
+488 FLKPENENGYAVYP
-502 DNKDTNIFFSLIKN
+502 DNKDINTFFSLIKN
-516 PNKKTDAFR
+516 PGNKTDAFR
-525 IEMAEKYHALTA
+525 IEMAQKYHALTG
-537 THPELKIDLFKSHAT
+537 THPELKIDLFKSNAT
-552 KEELDR
+552 KEDLDR
-558 IEKVNIFKTKSDQSK
+558 IERVNIFKTKADQSK
-573 VLCVPVI
+573 VLCIPVI
-580 KGVEKVSPRVVTH
+580 KGVDKVSARVVSH

-601 APDMADYK
+601 APDMMEYK

-624 RSDAVAVGTD
+624 RTDAVAVGTD
-634 KTEQEG
+634 KTEQES
-640 QSQTPQETKQVI
+640 QSQTTQETKQVV
-652 ADHKEE
+652 AEHKEE
-658 QEHSQAREED
+658 QEHQESHEE
-668 ENRISEIEKDKK
+668 SEAHEKKEEEKK

-688 KKEEEE
+688 KKEQEE

-710 AVALSPIL
+710 AIALSPIL

-726 KHPDALLLFRCG
+726 KHPDAMLLFRRG

-750 ASKILGITLT
+750 SSRILGITLT
-760 RSSKSKDFEGQPLK
+760 KSSKEKDLDGKPLK
-774 MAGFPHHA
+774 IAGFPHHA
-782 LDTYLPKLIRAGQR
+782 LDSYLPKLIRAGQR
-796 VAICDQL
+796 VAICDLL
-803 ELPQRKVSEEVTPMK
+803 ESPKQKVSEVVTPNK
-818 EPDSVPSQRQ
+818 DPDSVPSQKQ
-828 AEKAEEEQSH
+828 AVKAEEVQSH

>member
-1 MTEKNQ
+1 MTEKNE

-20 SSALDKAAENGGVW
+20 SSALDKAVENGGVW
-34 LNSKGK
+34 LNAKGK
-40 TAPQFYKKNVT
+40 TAPQFYKKSVT
-51 VSPFNALILGL
+51 VSPFNAVILGL

-83 GESVQSKE
+83 GESVQTKE

-105 NKHNPD
+105 NRHNPE
-111 DVISRNDYM
+111 DVISRNDYL
-120 KLSKEMQNL
+120 KLPKETQNL
-129 YKGVRSREVRTL
+129 YKGIRSREIRTL

-153 KDTFEKEVQKHGGT
+153 KDGYEKEVKMHGGT
-167 VERGDLGKQQRTLQ
+167 VDRGEPGKQQRSLQ
-181 LSVNQLLLNVRDNLV
+181 IAVNQFLLNMRDNLV
-196 PIRKDT
+196 AVRKDA
-202 SGVAHYDTAKDVVY
+202 SGVAHYDTEKDVVF

-248 REGMMMN
+248 REGMTMN
-255 GDSHP
+255 GRQP
-260 SEDARKQEQLVVELT
+260 SEDAKKQEQLVVELT
-275 AGAKLQELGISAK
+275 AGAKLQELGIPAK
-288 LSQDSLKMVDYWK
+288 LSQDSLKMIDYWK

-312 ALEMDINNALD
+312 ALEMDVNNSLD

-329 RGEKVEYATTENR
+329 RGEKVEYATTETR
-342 HQTEEIRNQMPKHYY
+342 HQTEEIRNMLPKHYY
-357 VVDEIKPIPNKDTK
+357 VADEIKPLPNKDTK

-378 KSNKS
+378 KAGKS
-383 VDIILPAGASL
+383 VDVVLPAGASL

-404 KDRIRSALE
+404 KDRIRNALE
-413 KEGLTNIRFY
+413 KEGLVNVRFY
-423 NPDGALGFH
+423 NPDGALGFRP
-432 QDDSYF
+432 DDSYF
-438 NGKEVSVARLHG
+438 NGKEVSVARLRG

-461 TDAVKKAGKV
+461 SDAVKKSSTV

-502 DNKDTNIFFSLIKN
+502 DNKDINTFFSLIKN
-516 PNKKTDAFR
+516 PNNKTEAFR
-525 IEMAEKYHALTA
+525 IEMAQKYHALTA
-537 THPELKIDLFKSHAT
+537 THPELKIDLFKSNAT
-552 KEELDR
+552 KEDLDR
-558 IEKVNIFKTKSDQSK
+558 IEKVNIFKTKADQSK
-573 VLCVPVI
+573 VLCIPVI
-580 KGVEKVSPRVVTH
+580 KGVDKVSARVVSH

-601 APDMADYK
+601 APDMMEYK

-624 RSDAVAVGTD
+624 RTDAVAVGTD
-634 KTEQEG
+634 KTEQES
-640 QSQTPQETKQVI
+640 QSQTTQETKQVV
-652 ADHKEE
+652 AEHKEE
-658 QEHSQAREED
+658 QEHQESHEE
-668 ENRISEIEKDKK
+668 SEAHEKKEEEKK

-688 KKEEEE
+688 KKEQEE

-710 AVALSPIL
+710 AIALSPIL

-726 KHPDALLLFRCG
+726 KHPDAMLLFRRG

-750 ASKILGITLT
+750 SSRILGITLT
-760 RSSKSKDFEGQPLK
+760 KNSKEKDFDGKPLK
-774 MAGFPHHA
+774 IAGFPHHA
-782 LDTYLPKLIRAGQR
+782 LDSYLPKLIRAGQR
-796 VAICDQL
+796 VAICDLL
-803 ELPQRKVSEEVTPMK
+803 ESPKQKVSEVVTPMK
-818 EPDSVPSQRQ
+818 EADSVPSQKQ
-828 AEKAEEEQSH
+828 AVKAEEGQSH

>member
-1 MTEKNQ
+1 MTEKNE

-20 SSALDKAAENGGVW
+20 SSALDKAVENGGVW

-40 TAPQFYKKNVT
+40 TAPQFYKKSVT
-51 VSPFNALILGL
+51 ISPFNAIVLGL

-83 GESVQSKE
+83 GESVQTKE

-105 NKHNPD
+105 NRHNPE
-111 DVISRNDYM
+111 DVISRNDYL
-120 KLSKEMQNL
+120 KLPKETQNL
-129 YKGVRSREVRTL
+129 YKGIRSREIRTL

-153 KDTFEKEVQKHGGT
+153 KDGYEKEVKMHGGT
-167 VERGDLGKQQRTLQ
+167 VDRGEPGKQQRSLQ
-181 LSVNQLLLNVRDNLV
+181 IAVNQFLLNMRDNLV
-196 PIRKDT
+196 AVRKDA
-202 SGVAHYDTAKDVVY
+202 SGVAHYDTEKDVVF

-248 REGMMMN
+248 REGMTMN
-255 GDSHP
+255 GRQP
-260 SEDARKQEQLVVELT
+260 SEDAKKQEQLVVELT
-275 AGAKLQELGISAK
+275 AGAKLQELGIPAK
-288 LSQDSLKMVDYWK
+288 LSQDSLKMIDYWK

-312 ALEMDINNALD
+312 ALEMDVNNSLD

-329 RGEKVEYATTENR
+329 RGEKVEYATTETR
-342 HQTEEIRNQMPKHYY
+342 HQTEEIRNMLPKHYY
-357 VVDEIKPIPNKDTK
+357 VAGEIKPLPNKDTK

-378 KSNKS
+378 KEGKS
-383 VDIILPAGASL
+383 VDVVLPAGASL

-404 KDRIRSALE
+404 KDRIRNALE
-413 KEGLTNIRFY
+413 KEGLVNVRFY
-423 NPDGALGFH
+423 NPDGALGFRP
-432 QDDSYF
+432 DDSYF

-461 TDAVKKAGKV
+461 TDAVKKSSTV

-502 DNKDTNIFFSLIKN
+502 DNKDINTFFSLIKN
-516 PNKKTDAFR
+516 PGNKTDAFR
-525 IEMAEKYHALTA
+525 IEMAQKYHALTG
-537 THPELKIDLFKSHAT
+537 THPELKIDLFKSNAT

-558 IEKVNIFKTKSDQSK
+558 IERVNIFKTKADQSK
-573 VLCVPVI
+573 VLCIPVI
-580 KGVEKVSPRVVTH
+580 KGVDKVSARVVSH

-601 APDMADYK
+601 APDMMEYK

-624 RSDAVAVGTD
+624 RTDAVAVGTD
-634 KTEQEG
+634 KTEQES
-640 QSQTPQETKQVI
+640 QSQTTQETKQVV
-652 ADHKEE
+652 AEHKEE
-658 QEHSQAREED
+658 QEHQESHEE
-668 ENRISEIEKDKK
+668 SEAHEKKEEEKK

-688 KKEEEE
+688 KKEQEE

-710 AVALSPIL
+710 AIALSPIL

-726 KHPDALLLFRCG
+726 KHPDAMLLFRRG

-750 ASKILGITLT
+750 SSRILGITLT
-760 RSSKSKDFEGQPLK
+760 KNSKEKDLEGKPLK
-774 MAGFPHHA
+774 IAGFPHHA
-782 LDTYLPKLIRAGQR
+782 LDSYLPKLIRAGQR
-796 VAICDQL
+796 VAICDLL
-803 ELPQRKVSEEVTPMK
+803 ESPKQKVSEVVTPNK
-818 EPDSVPSQRQ
+818 DPDSVPSQKQ
-828 AEKAEEEQSH
+828 AVKAEEVQSH

>member
-1 MTEKNQ
+1 MTEKNE

-20 SSALDKAAENGGVW
+20 SSALDKAVENGGVW

-40 TAPQFYKKNVT
+40 TAPQFYKKSVT
-51 VSPFNALILGL
+51 ISPFNAIVLGL

-83 GESVQSKE
+83 GESVQTKE

-105 NKHNPD
+105 NRHNPE
-111 DVISRNDYM
+111 DVISRNDYL
-120 KLSKEMQNL
+120 KLPKETQNL
-129 YKGVRSREVRTL
+129 YKGIRSREIRTL

-153 KDTFEKEVQKHGGT
+153 KDGYEKEVKMHGGT
-167 VERGDLGKQQRTLQ
+167 VDRGEPGKQQRSLQ
-181 LSVNQLLLNVRDNLV
+181 IAVNQFLLNMRDNLV
-196 PIRKDT
+196 AVRKDA
-202 SGVAHYDTAKDVVY
+202 SGVAHYDTEKDVVF

-248 REGMMMN
+248 REGMTMN
-255 GDSHP
+255 GRQP

-275 AGAKLQELGISAK
+275 AGAKLQELGIPAK
-288 LSQDSLKMVDYWK
+288 LSQDSLKMIDYWK

-312 ALEMDINNALD
+312 ALEMDVNNSLD

-329 RGEKVEYATTENR
+329 RGEKVEYATTETR
-342 HQTEEIRNQMPKHYY
+342 HQTEEIRNMLPKHYY
-357 VVDEIKPIPNKDTK
+357 VADEIKPLPNKDTK

-378 KSNKS
+378 KEGKS
-383 VDIILPAGASL
+383 VDVVLPAGASL

-404 KDRIRSALE
+404 KDRIRNALE
-413 KEGLTNIRFY
+413 KEGLVNVRFY
-423 NPDGALGFH
+423 NPDGALGFRP
-432 QDDSYF
+432 DDSYF

-461 TDAVKKAGKV
+461 TDAVKKSSTV

-488 FLKPENEKGYAVYP
+488 FLKPENENGYAVYP
-502 DNKDTNIFFSLIKN
+502 DNKDINTFFSLIKN
-516 PNKKTDAFR
+516 PGNKTDAFR
-525 IEMAEKYHALTA
+525 IEMAQKYHALTG
-537 THPELKIDLFKSHAT
+537 THPELKIDLFKSNAT
-552 KEELDR
+552 KEDLDR
-558 IEKVNIFKTKSDQSK
+558 IERVNIFKTKADQSK
-573 VLCVPVI
+573 VLCIPVI
-580 KGVEKVSPRVVTH
+580 KGVDKVSARVVSH

-601 APDMADYK
+601 APDMMEYK

-624 RSDAVAVGTD
+624 RTDAVAVGTD
-634 KTEQEG
+634 KTEQES
-640 QSQTPQETKQVI
+640 QSQTVQETKQVV
-652 ADHKEE
+652 AEHKEE
-658 QEHSQAREED
+658 QEHQESHEE
-668 ENRISEIEKDKK
+668 SEAHEKKEEEKK

-688 KKEEEE
+688 KKEQEEK
-694 EKRKEELTKA
+694 KRKEELTKA

-710 AVALSPIL
+710 AIALSPIL

-726 KHPDALLLFRCG
+726 KHPDAMLLFRRG

-750 ASKILGITLT
+750 SSRILGITLT
-760 RSSKSKDFEGQPLK
+760 KSSKEKDLDGKPLK
-774 MAGFPHHA
+774 IAGFPHHA
-782 LDTYLPKLIRAGQR
+782 LDSYLPKLIRAGQR
-796 VAICDQL
+796 VAICDLL
-803 ELPQRKVSEEVTPMK
+803 ESPKQKVSEVVTPNK
-818 EPDSVPSQRQ
+818 DPDSVPSQKQ
-828 AEKAEEEQSH
+828 AVKAEEVQSH

>member
-1 MTEKNQ
+1 MTEKNE

-20 SSALDKAAENGGVW
+20 SSALDKAVENGGVW

-40 TAPQFYKKNVT
+40 TAPQFYKKSVT
-51 VSPFNALILGL
+51 ISPFNAIVLGL

-83 GESVQSKE
+83 GESVQTKE

-105 NKHNPD
+105 NRHNPE
-111 DVISRNDYM
+111 DVISRNDYL
-120 KLSKEMQNL
+120 KLPKETQNL
-129 YKGVRSREVRTL
+129 YKGIRSREIRTL

-153 KDTFEKEVQKHGGT
+153 KDGYEKEVKMHGGT
-167 VERGDLGKQQRTLQ
+167 VDRGEPGKQQRSLQ
-181 LSVNQLLLNVRDNLV
+181 IAVNQFLLNMRDNLV
-196 PIRKDT
+196 AVRKDA
-202 SGVAHYDTAKDVVY
+202 SGVAHYDTEKDVVF

-248 REGMMMN
+248 REGMTMN
-255 GDSHP
+255 GRQP
-260 SEDARKQEQLVVELT
+260 SEDAKKQEQLVVELT
-275 AGAKLQELGISAK
+275 AGAKLQELGIPAK
-288 LSQDSLKMVDYWK
+288 LSQDSLKMIDYWK

-312 ALEMDINNALD
+312 ALEMDVNNSLD

-329 RGEKVEYATTENR
+329 RGEKVEYATTETR
-342 HQTEEIRNQMPKHYY
+342 HQTEEIRNMLPKHYY
-357 VVDEIKPIPNKDTK
+357 VADEIKPLPNKDTK

-378 KSNKS
+378 KEGKS
-383 VDIILPAGASL
+383 VDVVLPAGASL

-404 KDRIRSALE
+404 KDRIRNALE
-413 KEGLTNIRFY
+413 KEGLVNVRFY
-423 NPDGALGFH
+423 NPDGALGFRP
-432 QDDSYF
+432 DDSYF

-461 TDAVKKAGKV
+461 TDAVKKSSTV

-488 FLKPENEKGYAVYP
+488 FLKPENENGYAVYP
-502 DNKDTNIFFSLIKN
+502 DNKDINTFFSLIKN
-516 PNKKTDAFR
+516 PGNKTDAFR
-525 IEMAEKYHALTA
+525 IEMAQKYHALTG
-537 THPELKIDLFKSHAT
+537 THPELKIDLFKSNAT
-552 KEELDR
+552 KEDLDR
-558 IEKVNIFKTKSDQSK
+558 IERVNIFKTKADQSK
-573 VLCVPVI
+573 VLCIPVI
-580 KGVEKVSPRVVTH
+580 KGVDKVSARVVSH

-601 APDMADYK
+601 APDMMEYK

-624 RSDAVAVGTD
+624 RTDAVAAGTD
-634 KTEQEG
+634 KTEQES
-640 QSQTPQETKQVI
+640 QSQTTQETKQVV
-652 ADHKEE
+652 AEHKEE
-658 QEHSQAREED
+658 QEHQESHEE
-668 ENRISEIEKDKK
+668 SEAHEKKEEEKK

-688 KKEEEE
+688 KKEQEE

-710 AVALSPIL
+710 AIALSPIL

-726 KHPDALLLFRCG
+726 KHPDAMLLFRRG

-750 ASKILGITLT
+750 SSRILGITLT
-760 RSSKSKDFEGQPLK
+760 KSSKEKDLDGKPLK
-774 MAGFPHHA
+774 IAGFPHHA
-782 LDTYLPKLIRAGQR
+782 LDSYLPKLIRAGQR
-796 VAICDQL
+796 VAICDLL
-803 ELPQRKVSEEVTPMK
+803 ESPKQKVSEVVTPNK
-818 EPDSVPSQRQ
+818 DPDSVPSQKQ
-828 AEKAEEEQSH
+828 AVKAEEVQSH

>member
-1 MTEKNQ
+1 MTEKNE

-20 SSALDKAAENGGVW
+20 SSALDKAVENGGVW
-34 LNSKGK
+34 LNPKGK
-40 TAPQFYKKNVT
+40 TAPQFYKKSVT
-51 VSPFNALILGL
+51 ISPFNAIVLGL

-83 GESVQSKE
+83 GESVQTKE

-105 NKHNPD
+105 NRHNPE
-111 DVISRNDYM
+111 DVISRNDYL
-120 KLSKEMQNL
+120 KLPKETQNL
-129 YKGVRSREVRTL
+129 YKGIRSREIRTL

-153 KDTFEKEVQKHGGT
+153 KDGYEKEVKMHGGT
-167 VERGDLGKQQRTLQ
+167 VDRGEPGKQQRSLQ
-181 LSVNQLLLNVRDNLV
+181 IAVNQFLLNMRDNLV
-196 PIRKDT
+196 AVRKDA
-202 SGVAHYDTAKDVVY
+202 SGVAHYDTEKDVVF

-248 REGMMMN
+248 REGMTMN
-255 GDSHP
+255 GRQP
-260 SEDARKQEQLVVELT
+260 SEDAKKQEQLVVELT
-275 AGAKLQELGISAK
+275 AGAKLQELGIPAK
-288 LSQDSLKMVDYWK
+288 LSQDSLKMIDYWK

-312 ALEMDINNALD
+312 ALEMDVNNSLD

-329 RGEKVEYATTENR
+329 RGEKVEYATTETR
-342 HQTEEIRNQMPKHYY
+342 HQTEEIRNMLPKHYY
-357 VVDEIKPIPNKDTK
+357 VADEIKPLPNKDTK

-378 KSNKS
+378 KEGKS
-383 VDIILPAGASL
+383 VDVVLPAGASL

-404 KDRIRSALE
+404 KDRIRNALE
-413 KEGLTNIRFY
+413 KEGLVNVRFY
-423 NPDGALGFH
+423 NPDGALGFRP
-432 QDDSYF
+432 DDSYF

-461 TDAVKKAGKV
+461 TDAVKKSSTV

-502 DNKDTNIFFSLIKN
+502 DNKDINTFFSLIKN
-516 PNKKTDAFR
+516 PGNKTDAFR
-525 IEMAEKYHALTA
+525 IEMAQKYHALTG
-537 THPELKIDLFKSHAT
+537 THPELKIDLFKSNAT
-552 KEELDR
+552 KEDLDR
-558 IEKVNIFKTKSDQSK
+558 IERVNIFKTKADQSK
-573 VLCVPVI
+573 VLCIPVI
-580 KGVEKVSPRVVTH
+580 KGVDKVSARVVSH

-601 APDMADYK
+601 APDMMEYK

-624 RSDAVAVGTD
+624 RTDAVAVGTD
-634 KTEQEG
+634 KTEQES
-640 QSQTPQETKQVI
+640 QSQTTQETKQVV
-652 ADHKEE
+652 AEHKEE
-658 QEHSQAREED
+658 QEHQESHEE
-668 ENRISEIEKDKK
+668 SEAHEKKEEEKK

-688 KKEEEE
+688 KKEQEE

-710 AVALSPIL
+710 AIALSPIL

-726 KHPDALLLFRCG
+726 KHPDAMLLFRRG

-750 ASKILGITLT
+750 SSRILGITLT
-760 RSSKSKDFEGQPLK
+760 KSSKEKDLDGKPLK
-774 MAGFPHHA
+774 IAGFPHHA
-782 LDTYLPKLIRAGQR
+782 LDSYLPKLIRAGQR
-796 VAICDQL
+796 VAICDLL
-803 ELPQRKVSEEVTPMK
+803 ESPKQKVSEVVTPNK
-818 EPDSVPSQRQ
+818 DPDSVPSQKQ
-828 AEKAEEEQSH
+828 AVKAEEVQSH

>member
-1 MTEKNQ
+1 MTEKNE

-20 SSALDKAAENGGVW
+20 SSALDKAVENGGVW

-40 TAPQFYKKNVT
+40 TAPQFYKKSVT
-51 VSPFNALILGL
+51 ISPFNAIVLGL

-83 GESVQSKE
+83 GESVQTKE

-105 NKHNPD
+105 NRHNPE
-111 DVISRNDYM
+111 DVISRNDYL
-120 KLSKEMQNL
+120 KLPKETQNL
-129 YKGVRSREVRTL
+129 YKGIRSREIRTL

-153 KDTFEKEVQKHGGT
+153 KDGYEKEVKMHGGT
-167 VERGDLGKQQRTLQ
+167 VDRGEPGKQQRSLQ
-181 LSVNQLLLNVRDNLV
+181 IAVNQFLLNMRDNLV
-196 PIRKDT
+196 AVRKDA
-202 SGVAHYDTAKDVVY
+202 SGVAHYDTEKDVVF

-248 REGMMMN
+248 REGMTMN
-255 GDSHP
+255 GRQP
-260 SEDARKQEQLVVELT
+260 SEDAKKQEQLVVELT
-275 AGAKLQELGISAK
+275 AGAKLQELGIPAK
-288 LSQDSLKMVDYWK
+288 LSQDSLKMIDYWK

-312 ALEMDINNALD
+312 ALEMDVNNSLD

-329 RGEKVEYATTENR
+329 RGEKVEYATTETR
-342 HQTEEIRNQMPKHYY
+342 HQTEEIRNMLPKHYY
-357 VVDEIKPIPNKDTK
+357 VADEIKPLPNKDTK

-378 KSNKS
+378 KEGKS
-383 VDIILPAGASL
+383 VDVVLPAGASL

-404 KDRIRSALE
+404 KDRIRNALE
-413 KEGLTNIRFY
+413 KEGLINVRFY
-423 NPDGALGFH
+423 NPDGALGFRP
-432 QDDSYF
+432 DDSYF

-461 TDAVKKAGKV
+461 TDAVKKSSTV

-502 DNKDTNIFFSLIKN
+502 DNKDINTFFSLIKN
-516 PNKKTDAFR
+516 PGNKTDAFR
-525 IEMAEKYHALTA
+525 IEMAQKYHALTG
-537 THPELKIDLFKSHAT
+537 THPELKIDLFKSNAT
-552 KEELDR
+552 KEDLDR
-558 IEKVNIFKTKSDQSK
+558 IERVNIFKTKADQSK
-573 VLCVPVI
+573 VLCIPVI
-580 KGVEKVSPRVVTH
+580 KGVDKVSARVVSH

-601 APDMADYK
+601 APDMMEYK

-624 RSDAVAVGTD
+624 RTDAVAVGTD
-634 KTEQEG
+634 KTEQES
-640 QSQTPQETKQVI
+640 QSQTTQETKQVV
-652 ADHKEE
+652 AEHKEE
-658 QEHSQAREED
+658 QEHQESHEE
-668 ENRISEIEKDKK
+668 SEAHEKKEEEKK

-688 KKEEEE
+688 KKEQEE

-710 AVALSPIL
+710 AIALSPIL

-726 KHPDALLLFRCG
+726 KHPDAMLLFRRG

-750 ASKILGITLT
+750 SSRILGITLT
-760 RSSKSKDFEGQPLK
+760 KSSKEKDLEGKPLK
-774 MAGFPHHA
+774 IAGFPHHA
-782 LDTYLPKLIRAGQR
+782 LDSYLPKLIRAGQR
-796 VAICDQL
+796 VAICDLL
-803 ELPQRKVSEEVTPMK
+803 ESPKQKVSEVVTPNK
-818 EPDSVPSQRQ
+818 DPDSVPSQKQ
-828 AEKAEEEQSH
+828 AVKAEEVQSH

>member
-1 MTEKNQ
+1 MTEKNE

-20 SSALDKAAENGGVW
+20 SSALDKAVENGGVW

-40 TAPQFYKKNVT
+40 TAPQFYKKSVT
-51 VSPFNALILGL
+51 ISPFNAIVLGL

-83 GESVQSKE
+83 GESVQTKE

-105 NKHNPD
+105 NRHNPE
-111 DVISRNDYM
+111 DVISRNDYL
-120 KLSKEMQNL
+120 KLPKETQNL
-129 YKGVRSREVRTL
+129 YKGIRSREIRTL

-153 KDTFEKEVQKHGGT
+153 KDGYEKEVKMHGGT
-167 VERGDLGKQQRTLQ
+167 VDRGEPGKQQRSLQ
-181 LSVNQLLLNVRDNLV
+181 IAVNQFLLNMRDNLV
-196 PIRKDT
+196 AVRKDA
-202 SGVAHYDTAKDVVY
+202 SGVAHYDTEKDVVF

-248 REGMMMN
+248 REGMTMN
-255 GDSHP
+255 GRQP
-260 SEDARKQEQLVVELT
+260 SEDAKKQEQLVVELT
-275 AGAKLQELGISAK
+275 AGAKLQELGIPAK
-288 LSQDSLKMVDYWK
+288 LSQDSLKMIDYWK

-312 ALEMDINNALD
+312 ALEMDVNNSLD

-329 RGEKVEYATTENR
+329 RGEKVEYATTETR
-342 HQTEEIRNQMPKHYY
+342 HQTEEIRNMLPKHYY
-357 VVDEIKPIPNKDTK
+357 VADEIKPLPNKDTK

-378 KSNKS
+378 KEGKS
-383 VDIILPAGASL
+383 VDVVLPAGASL

-404 KDRIRSALE
+404 KDRIRNALE
-413 KEGLTNIRFY
+413 KEGLINVRFY
-423 NPDGALGFH
+423 NPDGALGFRP
-432 QDDSYF
+432 DDSYF

-461 TDAVKKAGKV
+461 TDAVKKSSTV

-502 DNKDTNIFFSLIKN
+502 DNKDINTFFSLIKN
-516 PNKKTDAFR
+516 PGNKTDAFR
-525 IEMAEKYHALTA
+525 IEMAQKYHALTG
-537 THPELKIDLFKSHAT
+537 THPELKIDLFKSNAT
-552 KEELDR
+552 KEDLDR
-558 IEKVNIFKTKSDQSK
+558 IERVNIFKTKADQSK
-573 VLCVPVI
+573 VLCIPVI
-580 KGVEKVSPRVVTH
+580 KGVDKVSARVVSH

-601 APDMADYK
+601 APDMMEYK

-624 RSDAVAVGTD
+624 RTDAVAVGTD
-634 KTEQEG
+634 KTEQES
-640 QSQTPQETKQVI
+640 QSQTTQETKQVV
-652 ADHKEE
+652 AEHKEE
-658 QEHSQAREED
+658 QEHQESHEE
-668 ENRISEIEKDKK
+668 SEAHEKKEEEKK

-688 KKEEEE
+688 KKEQEE

-710 AVALSPIL
+710 AIALSPIL

-726 KHPDALLLFRCG
+726 KHPDAMLLFRRG

-750 ASKILGITLT
+750 SSRILGITLT
-760 RSSKSKDFEGQPLK
+760 KSSKEKDLDGKPLK
-774 MAGFPHHA
+774 IAGFPHHA
-782 LDTYLPKLIRAGQR
+782 LDSYLPKLIRAGQR
-796 VAICDQL
+796 VAICDLL
-803 ELPQRKVSEEVTPMK
+803 ESPKQKVSEVVTPNK
-818 EPDSVPSQRQ
+818 DPDSVPSQKQ
-828 AEKAEEEQSH
+828 AVKAEEVQSH

>member
-1 MTEKNQ
+1 MTEKNE

-20 SSALDKAAENGGVW
+20 SSALDKAVENGGVW

-40 TAPQFYKKNVT
+40 TAPQFYKKSVT
-51 VSPFNALILGL
+51 ISPFNAIVLGL

-83 GESVQSKE
+83 GESVQTKE

-105 NKHNPD
+105 NKHNPE
-111 DVISRNDYM
+111 DVISRNDYL
-120 KLSKEMQNL
+120 KLPKETQNL
-129 YKGVRSREVRTL
+129 YKGIRSREIRTL

-153 KDTFEKEVQKHGGT
+153 KDGYEKEVKMHGGT
-167 VERGDLGKQQRTLQ
+167 VDRGEPGKQQRSLQ
-181 LSVNQLLLNVRDNLV
+181 IAVNQFLLNMRDNLV
-196 PIRKDT
+196 AVRKDA
-202 SGVAHYDTAKDVVY
+202 SGVAHYDTEKDVVF

-248 REGMMMN
+248 REGMTMN
-255 GDSHP
+255 GRQP
-260 SEDARKQEQLVVELT
+260 SEDAKKQEQLVVELT
-275 AGAKLQELGISAK
+275 AGAKLQELGIPAK
-288 LSQDSLKMVDYWK
+288 LSQDSLKMIDYWK

-312 ALEMDINNALD
+312 ALEMDVNNSLD

-329 RGEKVEYATTENR
+329 RGEKVEYATTETR
-342 HQTEEIRNQMPKHYY
+342 HQTEEIRNMLPKHYY
-357 VVDEIKPIPNKDTK
+357 VAEEIKPLPNKDTK

-378 KSNKS
+378 KEGKS
-383 VDIILPAGASL
+383 VDVVLPAGASL

-404 KDRIRSALE
+404 KDRIRNALE
-413 KEGLTNIRFY
+413 KEGLVNVRFY
-423 NPDGALGFH
+423 NPDGALGFRP
-432 QDDSYF
+432 DDSYF

-461 TDAVKKAGKV
+461 TDAVKKSSTV

-502 DNKDTNIFFSLIKN
+502 DNKDINTFFSLIKN
-516 PNKKTDAFR
+516 PGNKTDAFR
-525 IEMAEKYHALTA
+525 IEMAQKYHALTG
-537 THPELKIDLFKSHAT
+537 THPELKIDLFKSNAT
-552 KEELDR
+552 EEDLDR
-558 IEKVNIFKTKSDQSK
+558 IERVNIFKTKADQSK
-573 VLCVPVI
+573 VLCIPVI
-580 KGVEKVSPRVVTH
+580 KGVDKVSARVVSH

-601 APDMADYK
+601 APDMMEYK

-624 RSDAVAVGTD
+624 RTDAVAAGTD
-634 KTEQEG
+634 KTEQES
-640 QSQTPQETKQVI
+640 QSQTTQETKQVV
-652 ADHKEE
+652 AEHKEE
-658 QEHSQAREED
+658 QEHQESHEE
-668 ENRISEIEKDKK
+668 SEAHEKKEEEKK

-688 KKEEEE
+688 KKEQEE

-710 AVALSPIL
+710 AIALSPIL

-726 KHPDALLLFRCG
+726 KHPDAMLLFRRG

-750 ASKILGITLT
+750 SSRILGITLT
-760 RSSKSKDFEGQPLK
+760 KNSKEKDFDGKPLK
-774 MAGFPHHA
+774 IAGFPHHA
-782 LDTYLPKLIRAGQR
+782 LDSYLPKLIRAGQR
-796 VAICDQL
+796 VAICDLL
-803 ELPQRKVSEEVTPMK
+803 ESPKQKVSEVVTPNK
-818 EPDSVPSQRQ
+818 DPDSVPSQKQ
-828 AEKAEEEQSH
+828 AVKAEEVQSH

>member
-1 MTEKNQ
+1 MTEKNE

-20 SSALDKAAENGGVW
+20 SSALDKAVENGGVW

-40 TAPQFYKKNVT
+40 TAPQFYKKSVT
-51 VSPFNALILGL
+51 ISPFNAIVLGL

-83 GESVQSKE
+83 GESVQTKE

-105 NKHNPD
+105 NRHNPE
-111 DVISRNDYM
+111 DVISRNDYL
-120 KLSKEMQNL
+120 KLPKETQNL
-129 YKGVRSREVRTL
+129 YKGIRSREIRTL

-153 KDTFEKEVQKHGGT
+153 KDGYEKEVKMHGGT
-167 VERGDLGKQQRTLQ
+167 VDRGEPGKQQRSLQ
-181 LSVNQLLLNVRDNLV
+181 IAVNQFLLNMRDNLV
-196 PIRKDT
+196 AVRKDA
-202 SGVAHYDTAKDVVY
+202 SGVAHYDTEKDVVF

-248 REGMMMN
+248 REGMTMN
-255 GDSHP
+255 GRQP
-260 SEDARKQEQLVVELT
+260 SEDAKKQEQLVVELT
-275 AGAKLQELGISAK
+275 AGAKLQELGIPAK
-288 LSQDSLKMVDYWK
+288 LSQDSLKMIDYWK

-312 ALEMDINNALD
+312 ALEMDVNNSLD

-329 RGEKVEYATTENR
+329 RGEKVEYATTETR
-342 HQTEEIRNQMPKHYY
+342 HQTEEIRNMLPKHYY
-357 VVDEIKPIPNKDTK
+357 VADEIKPLPNKDTK

-378 KSNKS
+378 KEGKS
-383 VDIILPAGASL
+383 VDVVLPAGASL

-404 KDRIRSALE
+404 KDRIRNALE
-413 KEGLTNIRFY
+413 KEGLVNVRFY
-423 NPDGALGFH
+423 NPDGALGFRP
-432 QDDSYF
+432 DDSYF

-461 TDAVKKAGKV
+461 TDAVKKSSTV

-502 DNKDTNIFFSLIKN
+502 DNKDINTFFSLIKN
-516 PNKKTDAFR
+516 PGNKTDAFR
-525 IEMAEKYHALTA
+525 IEMAQKYHALTG
-537 THPELKIDLFKSHAT
+537 THPELKIDLFKSNAT
-552 KEELDR
+552 KEDLDR
-558 IEKVNIFKTKSDQSK
+558 IERVNIFKTKADQSK
-573 VLCVPVI
+573 VLCIPVI
-580 KGVEKVSPRVVTH
+580 KGVDKVSARVVSH

-601 APDMADYK
+601 APDMMEYK

-624 RSDAVAVGTD
+624 RTDAVAVGTD
-634 KTEQEG
+634 KTEQES
-640 QSQTPQETKQVI
+640 QSQTTQETKQVV
-652 ADHKEE
+652 AEHKEE
-658 QEHSQAREED
+658 QEHQESHEE
-668 ENRISEIEKDKK
+668 SEAHEKKEEEKK

-688 KKEEEE
+688 KKEQEE

-710 AVALSPIL
+710 AIALSPIL

-726 KHPDALLLFRCG
+726 KHPDAMLLFRRG

-750 ASKILGITLT
+750 SSRILGITLT
-760 RSSKSKDFEGQPLK
+760 KSSKEKDLDGKPLK
-774 MAGFPHHA
+774 IAGFPHHA
-782 LDTYLPKLIRAGQR
+782 LDSYLPKLIRAGQR
-796 VAICDQL
+796 VAICDLL
-803 ELPQRKVSEEVTPMK
+803 ESPKQKVSEVVTPNK
-818 EPDSVPSQRQ
+818 NPDSVPSQEQ
-828 AEKAEEEQSH
+828 AVKAEEVQSH

>member
-1 MTEKNQ
+1 MTEKNE

-20 SSALDKAAENGGVW
+20 SSALDKAVENGGVW

-40 TAPQFYKKNVT
+40 TAPQFYKKSVT
-51 VSPFNALILGL
+51 ISPFNAIVLGL

-83 GESVQSKE
+83 GESVQTKE

-105 NKHNPD
+105 NRHNPE
-111 DVISRNDYM
+111 DVISRNDYL
-120 KLSKEMQNL
+120 KLPKETQNL
-129 YKGVRSREVRTL
+129 YKGIRSREIRTL

-153 KDTFEKEVQKHGGT
+153 KDGYEKEVKMHGGT
-167 VERGDLGKQQRTLQ
+167 VDRGEPGKQQRSLQ
-181 LSVNQLLLNVRDNLV
+181 IAVNQFLLNMRDNLV
-196 PIRKDT
+196 AVRKDA
-202 SGVAHYDTAKDVVY
+202 SGVAHYDTEKDVVF

-248 REGMMMN
+248 REGMTMN
-255 GDSHP
+255 GRQP
-260 SEDARKQEQLVVELT
+260 SEDAKKQEQLVVELT
-275 AGAKLQELGISAK
+275 AGAKLQELGIPAK
-288 LSQDSLKMVDYWK
+288 LSQDSLKMIDYWK

-312 ALEMDINNALD
+312 ALEMDVNNSLD

-329 RGEKVEYATTENR
+329 RGEKVEYATTETR
-342 HQTEEIRNQMPKHYY
+342 HQTEEIRNMLPKHYY
-357 VVDEIKPIPNKDTK
+357 VADEIKPLPNKDTK

-378 KSNKS
+378 KEGKS
-383 VDIILPAGASL
+383 VDVVLPAGASL

-404 KDRIRSALE
+404 KDRIRNALE
-413 KEGLTNIRFY
+413 KEGLINVRFY
-423 NPDGALGFH
+423 NPDGALGFRP
-432 QDDSYF
+432 DDSYF

-461 TDAVKKAGKV
+461 TDAVKKSSTV

-502 DNKDTNIFFSLIKN
+502 DNKDINTFFSLIKN
-516 PNKKTDAFR
+516 PGNKTDAFR
-525 IEMAEKYHALTA
+525 IEMAQKYHALTG
-537 THPELKIDLFKSHAT
+537 THPELKIDLFKSNAT
-552 KEELDR
+552 KEDLDR
-558 IEKVNIFKTKSDQSK
+558 IERVNIFKTKADQSK
-573 VLCVPVI
+573 VLCIPVI
-580 KGVEKVSPRVVTH
+580 KGVDKVSARVVSH

-601 APDMADYK
+601 APDMMEYK

-624 RSDAVAVGTD
+624 RTDAVAVGTD
-634 KTEQEG
+634 KTEQES
-640 QSQTPQETKQVI
+640 QSQTTQETKQVV
-652 ADHKEE
+652 AEHKEE
-658 QEHSQAREED
+658 QEHQESHEE
-668 ENRISEIEKDKK
+668 SEAHEKKEEEKK

-688 KKEEEE
+688 KKEQEE

-710 AVALSPIL
+710 AIALSPIL

-726 KHPDALLLFRCG
+726 KHPDAMLLFRRG

-750 ASKILGITLT
+750 SSRILGITLT
-760 RSSKSKDFEGQPLK
+760 KSSKEKDLDGKPLK
-774 MAGFPHHA
+774 IAGFPHHA
-782 LDTYLPKLIRAGQR
+782 LDSYLPKLIRAGQR
-796 VAICDQL
+796 VAICDLL
-803 ELPQRKVSEEVTPMK
+803 ESPKQKVSEVVTPNK
-818 EPDSVPSQRQ
+818 DPDSVPSQKQ
-828 AEKAEEEQSH
+828 AVKAEEVQSH
-838 GLHR
+838 GLRR

>member
-1 MTEKNQ
+1 MTEKNE

-20 SSALDKAAENGGVW
+20 SSALDKAVENGGVW

-40 TAPQFYKKNVT
+40 TAPQFYKKSVT
-51 VSPFNALILGL
+51 ISPFNAIVLGL

-83 GESVQSKE
+83 GESVQTKE

-105 NKHNPD
+105 NRHNPE
-111 DVISRNDYM
+111 DVISRNDYL
-120 KLSKEMQNL
+120 KLPKETQNL
-129 YKGVRSREVRTL
+129 YKGIRSREIRTL

-153 KDTFEKEVQKHGGT
+153 KDGYEKEVKMHGGT
-167 VERGDLGKQQRTLQ
+167 VDRGEPGKQQRSLQ
-181 LSVNQLLLNVRDNLV
+181 IAVNQFLLNMRDNLV
-196 PIRKDT
+196 AVRKDA
-202 SGVAHYDTAKDVVY
+202 SGVAHYDTEKDVVF

-248 REGMMMN
+248 REGMTMN
-255 GDSHP
+255 GRQP
-260 SEDARKQEQLVVELT
+260 SEDAKKQEQLVVELT
-275 AGAKLQELGISAK
+275 AGAKLQELGIPAK
-288 LSQDSLKMVDYWK
+288 LSQDSLKMIDYWK

-312 ALEMDINNALD
+312 ALEMDVNNSLD

-329 RGEKVEYATTENR
+329 RGEKVEYATTETR
-342 HQTEEIRNQMPKHYY
+342 HQTEEIRNMLPKHYY
-357 VVDEIKPIPNKDTK
+357 VADEIKPLPNKDTK

-378 KSNKS
+378 KEGKS
-383 VDIILPAGASL
+383 VDVVLPAGASL

-404 KDRIRSALE
+404 KDRIRNALE
-413 KEGLTNIRFY
+413 KEGLVNVRFY
-423 NPDGALGFH
+423 NPDGALGFRP
-432 QDDSYF
+432 DDSYF

-450 WKLEDVTKLDV
+450 WKLEDVTKLAV
-461 TDAVKKAGKV
+461 TDAVKKSSTV

-488 FLKPENEKGYAVYP
+488 FLKPENENGYAVYP
-502 DNKDTNIFFSLIKN
+502 DNKDINTFFSLIKN
-516 PNKKTDAFR
+516 PGNKTDAFR
-525 IEMAEKYHALTA
+525 IEMAQKYHALTG
-537 THPELKIDLFKSHAT
+537 THPELKIDLFKSNAT
-552 KEELDR
+552 KEDLDR
-558 IEKVNIFKTKSDQSK
+558 IERVNIFKTKADQSK
-573 VLCVPVI
+573 VLCIPVI
-580 KGVEKVSPRVVTH
+580 KGVDKVSARVVSH

-601 APDMADYK
+601 APDMMEYK

-624 RSDAVAVGTD
+624 RTDAVAVGTD
-634 KTEQEG
+634 KTEQES
-640 QSQTPQETKQVI
+640 QSQTVQETKQVV
-652 ADHKEE
+652 AEHKEE
-658 QEHSQAREED
+658 QEHQESHEE
-668 ENRISEIEKDKK
+668 SEAHEKKEEEKK

-688 KKEEEE
+688 KKEQEE

-710 AVALSPIL
+710 AIALSPIL

-726 KHPDALLLFRCG
+726 KHPDAMLLFRRG

-750 ASKILGITLT
+750 SSRILGITLT
-760 RSSKSKDFEGQPLK
+760 KSSKEKDLDGKPLK
-774 MAGFPHHA
+774 IAGFPHHA
-782 LDTYLPKLIRAGQR
+782 LDSYLPKLIRAGQR
-796 VAICDQL
+796 VAICDLL
-803 ELPQRKVSEEVTPMK
+803 ESPKQKVSEVVTPNK
-818 EPDSVPSQRQ
+818 DPDSVPSQKQ
-828 AEKAEEEQSH
+828 AVKAEEVQSH

>member
-1 MTEKNQ
+1 MTEKNE

-20 SSALDKAAENGGVW
+20 SSALDKAVENGGVW

-40 TAPQFYKKNVT
+40 TAPQFYKKSVT
-51 VSPFNALILGL
+51 ISPFNAIVLGL

-83 GESVQSKE
+83 GESVQTKE

-105 NKHNPD
+105 NRHNPE
-111 DVISRNDYM
+111 DVISRNDYL
-120 KLSKEMQNL
+120 KLPKETQNL
-129 YKGVRSREVRTL
+129 YKGIRSREIRTL

-153 KDTFEKEVQKHGGT
+153 KDGYEKEVKMHGGT
-167 VERGDLGKQQRTLQ
+167 VDRGEPGKQQRSLQ
-181 LSVNQLLLNVRDNLV
+181 IAVNQFLLNMRDNLV
-196 PIRKDT
+196 AVRKDA
-202 SGVAHYDTAKDVVY
+202 SGVAHYDTEKDVVF

-248 REGMMMN
+248 REGMTMN
-255 GDSHP
+255 GRQP
-260 SEDARKQEQLVVELT
+260 SEDAKKQEQLVVELT
-275 AGAKLQELGISAK
+275 AGAKLQELGIPAK
-288 LSQDSLKMVDYWK
+288 LSQDSLKMIDYWK

-312 ALEMDINNALD
+312 ALEMDVNNSLD

-329 RGEKVEYATTENR
+329 RGEKVEYATTETR
-342 HQTEEIRNQMPKHYY
+342 HQTEEIRNMLPKHYY
-357 VVDEIKPIPNKDTK
+357 VADEIKPLPNKDTK

-378 KSNKS
+378 KEGKS
-383 VDIILPAGASL
+383 VDVVLPAGASL

-404 KDRIRSALE
+404 KDRIRNALE
-413 KEGLTNIRFY
+413 KEGLVNVRFY
-423 NPDGALGFH
+423 NPDGALGFRP
-432 QDDSYF
+432 DDSYF

-461 TDAVKKAGKV
+461 TDAVKKSSTV

-502 DNKDTNIFFSLIKN
+502 DNKDINTFFSLIKN
-516 PNKKTDAFR
+516 PGNKTDAFR
-525 IEMAEKYHALTA
+525 IEMAQKYHALTG
-537 THPELKIDLFKSHAT
+537 THPELKIDLFKSNAT
-552 KEELDR
+552 KEDLDR
-558 IEKVNIFKTKSDQSK
+558 IERVNIFKTKADQSK
-573 VLCVPVI
+573 VLCIPVI
-580 KGVEKVSPRVVTH
+580 KGVDKVSARVVSH

-601 APDMADYK
+601 APDMMEYK

-624 RSDAVAVGTD
+624 RTDAVAVGTD
-634 KTEQEG
+634 KTEQES
-640 QSQTPQETKQVI
+640 QSQTTQETKQVV
-652 ADHKEE
+652 AEHKEE
-658 QEHSQAREED
+658 QEHQESHEE
-668 ENRISEIEKDKK
+668 SEAHEKKEEEKK

-688 KKEEEE
+688 KKEQEE

-710 AVALSPIL
+710 AIALSPIL

-726 KHPDALLLFRCG
+726 KHPDAMLLFRRG

-750 ASKILGITLT
+750 SSRILGITLT
-760 RSSKSKDFEGQPLK
+760 KSSKEKDLEGKPLK
-774 MAGFPHHA
+774 IAGFPHHA
-782 LDTYLPKLIRAGQR
+782 LDSYLPKLIRAGQR
-796 VAICDQL
+796 VAICDLL
-803 ELPQRKVSEEVTPMK
+803 ESPKQKVSEVVTPNK
-818 EPDSVPSQRQ
+818 DPDSVPSQKQ
-828 AEKAEEEQSH
+828 AVKAEEVQSH

>member
-1 MTEKNQ
+1 MTEKNE

-20 SSALDKAAENGGVW
+20 SSALDKAVENGGVW

-40 TAPQFYKKNVT
+40 TAPQFYKKSVT
-51 VSPFNALILGL
+51 ISPFNAIVLGL

-83 GESVQSKE
+83 GESVQTKE

-105 NKHNPD
+105 NRHNPE
-111 DVISRNDYM
+111 DVISRNDYL
-120 KLSKEMQNL
+120 KLPKETQNL
-129 YKGVRSREVRTL
+129 YKGIRSREIRTL

-153 KDTFEKEVQKHGGT
+153 KDGYEKEVKMHGGT
-167 VERGDLGKQQRTLQ
+167 VDRGEPGKQQRSLQ
-181 LSVNQLLLNVRDNLV
+181 IAVNQFLLNMRDNLV
-196 PIRKDT
+196 AVRKDA
-202 SGVAHYDTAKDVVY
+202 SGVAHYDTDKDVVF

-248 REGMMMN
+248 REGMTMN
-255 GDSHP
+255 GRQP

-275 AGAKLQELGISAK
+275 AGAKLQELGIPAK
-288 LSQDSLKMVDYWK
+288 LSQDSLKMIDYWK

-312 ALEMDINNALD
+312 ALEMDVNNSLD

-329 RGEKVEYATTENR
+329 RGEKVEYATTETR
-342 HQTEEIRNQMPKHYY
+342 HQTEEIRNMLPKHYY
-357 VVDEIKPIPNKDTK
+357 VADEIKPLPNKDTK

-378 KSNKS
+378 KEGKS
-383 VDIILPAGASL
+383 VDVVLPAGASL

-404 KDRIRSALE
+404 KDRIRNALE
-413 KEGLTNIRFY
+413 KEGLVNVRFY
-423 NPDGALGFH
+423 NPDGALGFRP
-432 QDDSYF
+432 DDSYF

-461 TDAVKKAGKV
+461 TDAVKKSSTV

-488 FLKPENEKGYAVYP
+488 FLKPENENGYAVYP
-502 DNKDTNIFFSLIKN
+502 DNKDINTFFSLIKN
-516 PNKKTDAFR
+516 PGNKTDAFR
-525 IEMAEKYHALTA
+525 IEMAQKYHALTG
-537 THPELKIDLFKSHAT
+537 THPELKIDLFKSNAT
-552 KEELDR
+552 KEDLDR
-558 IEKVNIFKTKSDQSK
+558 IERVNIFKTKADQSK
-573 VLCVPVI
+573 VLCIPVI
-580 KGVEKVSPRVVTH
+580 KGVDKVSARVVSH

-601 APDMADYK
+601 APDMMEYK

-624 RSDAVAVGTD
+624 RTDAVAVGTD
-634 KTEQEG
+634 KTEQES
-640 QSQTPQETKQVI
+640 QSQTTQETKQVV
-652 ADHKEE
+652 AEHKEE
-658 QEHSQAREED
+658 QEHQESHEE
-668 ENRISEIEKDKK
+668 SEAHEKKEEEKK

-688 KKEEEE
+688 KKEQEE

-710 AVALSPIL
+710 AIALSPIL

-726 KHPDALLLFRCG
+726 KHPDAMLLFRRG

-750 ASKILGITLT
+750 SSRILGITLT
-760 RSSKSKDFEGQPLK
+760 KSSKEKDLDGKPLK
-774 MAGFPHHA
+774 IAGFPHHA
-782 LDTYLPKLIRAGQR
+782 LDSYLPKLIRAGQR
-796 VAICDQL
+796 VAICDLL
-803 ELPQRKVSEEVTPMK
+803 ESPKQKVSEVVTPNK
-818 EPDSVPSQRQ
+818 DPDSVPSQKQ
-828 AEKAEEEQSH
+828 AVKAEEVQSH

>member
-1 MTEKNQ
+1 MTEKNE

-20 SSALDKAAENGGVW
+20 SSALDKAVENGGVW

-40 TAPQFYKKNVT
+40 TAPQFYKKSVT
-51 VSPFNALILGL
+51 ISPFNAIVLGL

-83 GESVQSKE
+83 GESVQTKE

-105 NKHNPD
+105 NRHNPE
-111 DVISRNDYM
+111 DVISRNDYL
-120 KLSKEMQNL
+120 KLPKETQNL
-129 YKGVRSREVRTL
+129 YKGIRSREIRTL

-153 KDTFEKEVQKHGGT
+153 KDGYEKEVKMHGGT
-167 VERGDLGKQQRTLQ
+167 VDRGEPGKQQRSLQ
-181 LSVNQLLLNVRDNLV
+181 IAVNQFLLNMRDNLV
-196 PIRKDT
+196 AVRKDA
-202 SGVAHYDTAKDVVY
+202 SGVAHYDTEKDVVF

-248 REGMMMN
+248 REGMTMN
-255 GDSHP
+255 GRQP
-260 SEDARKQEQLVVELT
+260 SEDAKKQEQLVVELT
-275 AGAKLQELGISAK
+275 AGAKLQELGIPAK
-288 LSQDSLKMVDYWK
+288 LSQDSLKMIDYWK

-312 ALEMDINNALD
+312 ALEMDVNNSLD

-329 RGEKVEYATTENR
+329 RGEKVEYATTETR
-342 HQTEEIRNQMPKHYY
+342 HQTEEIRNMLPKHYY
-357 VVDEIKPIPNKDTK
+357 VADEIKPLPNKDTK

-378 KSNKS
+378 KEGKS
-383 VDIILPAGASL
+383 VDVVLPAGASL

-404 KDRIRSALE
+404 KDRIRNALE
-413 KEGLTNIRFY
+413 KEGLVNVRFY
-423 NPDGALGFH
+423 NPDGALGFRP
-432 QDDSYF
+432 DDSYF
-438 NGKEVSVARLHG
+438 NGREISVARLHG

-461 TDAVKKAGKV
+461 SDAVKKSSTV

-488 FLKPENEKGYAVYP
+488 FLKPENENGYAVYP
-502 DNKDTNIFFSLIKN
+502 DNKDINTFFSLIKN
-516 PNKKTDAFR
+516 PGNKTDAFR
-525 IEMAEKYHALTA
+525 IEMAQKYHALTG
-537 THPELKIDLFKSHAT
+537 THPELKIDLFKSNAT
-552 KEELDR
+552 KEDLDR
-558 IEKVNIFKTKSDQSK
+558 IERVNIFKTKADQSK
-573 VLCVPVI
+573 VLCIPVI
-580 KGVEKVSPRVVTH
+580 KGVDKVSARVVSH

-601 APDMADYK
+601 APDMMEYK

-634 KTEQEG
+634 KTEQES
-640 QSQTPQETKQVI
+640 QSQTTQETKQVV
-652 ADHKEE
+652 AEHKEE
-658 QEHSQAREED
+658 QEHQESHEE
-668 ENRISEIEKDKK
+668 SEAHEKKEEEKK

-688 KKEEEE
+688 KKEQEE
-694 EKRKEELTKA
+694 EKRKEVLTKA

-710 AVALSPIL
+710 AIALSPIL

-726 KHPDALLLFRCG
+726 KHPDAMLLFRRG

-750 ASKILGITLT
+750 SSRILGITLT
-760 RSSKSKDFEGQPLK
+760 KNSKEKDFDGKPLK
-774 MAGFPHHA
+774 IAGFPHHA
-782 LDTYLPKLIRAGQR
+782 LDSYLPKLIRAGQR
-796 VAICDQL
+796 VAICDLL
-803 ELPQRKVSEEVTPMK
+803 ESPKQKVSEVVTPNK
-818 EPDSVPSQRQ
+818 DPDSVPSQKQ
-828 AEKAEEEQSH
+828 AVKAEEVQSH